1 MAIIT
6 ISREMGTGAYKIAK
20 DVAKKLKY
28 TLVDGLK
35 IAEVAE
41 RYGLTNEIL
50 LRVDEKPP
58 VYITAEDRLHAA
70 YLNIV
75 ELILLD
81 FAKAG
86 NVILYGRGCQDLLNG
101 LGNVLKLRFTAPFDE
116 RVEKF
121 AEREWLD
128 PDLAHDFI
136 RKSDHQRAGF
146 IHFYFDRDWNDPLGY
161 DLTFNTSVLSES
173 AIIDC
178 IVAAVKDPK
187 LKDQESGAEGFLDDI
202 ILAKK
207 IETELLKSG
216 KIESLHLKIAS
227 YNGKIHLTGHVHN
240 EAELAE
246 AVKIVNS
253 VEGVQSVK
261 NDLHVSTFKRYKE
274 NFKLPSY

>member
-28 TLVDGLK
+28 TLVDGSK

-41 RYGLTNEIL
+41 RYGLTTDIL
-50 LRVDEKPP
+50 ERVDEKPP
-58 VYITAEDRLHAA
+58 VYITAEDRLQAA
-70 YLNIV
+70 YLNMI

-81 FAKAG
+81 FAKSG
-86 NVILYGRGCQDLLNG
+86 NVILYGRGCQDLLKG
-101 LGNVLKLRFTAPFDE
+101 LGNILRLRFIAPFEE

-128 PDLAHDFI
+128 PDLAHEFI

-161 DLTFNTSVLSES
+161 DLVFNTSILSES
-173 AIIDC
+173 SIIDC
-178 IVAAVKDPK
+178 IVAAAKDAK
-187 LKDQESGAEGFLDDI
+187 LKNAEADAEKFLDDI

-207 IETELLKSG
+207 IETELLRSG
-216 KIESLHLKIAS
+216 NIESLHLKIAS
-227 YNGKIHLTGHVHN
+227 YNGKVHLSGHVH
-240 EAELAE
+240 ADSELAE
-246 AVKIVNS
+246 AVKIASS
-253 VEGVQSVK
+253 VPGVKAVK
-261 NDLHVSTFKRYKE
+261 NDLNVVSFRRYKE
-274 NFKLPSY
+274 

>member
-28 TLVDGLK
+28 TLVDGAK

-41 RYGLTNEIL
+41 RYGLTHDIL
-50 LRVDEKPP
+50 ERVDEKPP
-58 VYITAEDRLHAA
+58 VYRTAEDRLHAA
-70 YLNIV
+70 HLNMI

-86 NVILYGRGCQDLLNG
+86 NVILYGRGCQDLLKG
-101 LGNVLKLRFTAPFDE
+101 LGNILKLRFIAPFEE

-128 PDLAHDFI
+128 PDLAHEFI

-146 IHFYFDRDWNDPLGY
+146 IHFYFDRDWSDPLGY
-161 DLTFNTSVLSES
+161 DLTFNTSTLSDA
-173 AIIDC
+173 AIVDC
-178 IVAAVKDPK
+178 IVAAAKDQR
-187 LKDQESGAEGFLDDI
+187 LKDAEAGSIDFLDDI

-207 IETELLKSG
+207 IETELLKCG
-216 KIESLHLKIAS
+216 NIESLHLKIDCYA
-227 YNGKIHLTGHVHN
+227 GKVHLSGHVHSD
-240 EAELAE
+240 EELAE
-246 AVKIVNS
+246 AVRIANS
-253 VEGVQSVK
+253 VSGVQSVK
-261 NDLHVSTFKRYKE
+261 NDLHVVSFKR
-274 NFKLPSY
+274 FKG

>member
-28 TLVDGLK
+28 TFVDGTK

-41 RYGLTNEIL
+41 SYGLTADML
-50 LRVDEKPP
+50 MRVDEKPP

-70 YLNIV
+70 HLNMI

-86 NVILYGRGCQDLLNG
+86 NVILYGRGCQDLLKG
-101 LGNVLKLRFTAPFDE
+101 IGSLLRIRFIAPFEE

-128 PDLAHDFI
+128 PDLAHAFI

-146 IHFYFDRDWNDPLGY
+146 IHFYFDRNWSDPLGY
-161 DLTFNTSVLSES
+161 DLIFNTSALSEA
-173 AIIDC
+173 AIVDS
-178 IVAAVKDPK
+178 IVAAARDQK
-187 LKDQESGAEGFLDDI
+187 LKDAEAAAVEAITDT

-207 IETELLKSG
+207 IETELLKSPDIEG
-216 KIESLHLKIAS
+216 VNIKIEAHKGKVHL
-227 YNGKIHLTGHVHN
+227 YGHVN
-240 EAELAE
+240 SDEEAAE
-246 AVKIVNS
+246 VNKKANS
-253 VEGVQSVK
+253 VPGVHTVK
-261 NDLHVSTFKRYKE
+261 NDLRVVSFKKYKE
-274 NFKLPSY
+274 